1 MRNAECGMR
10 SGSDGGPAPEPA
22 SRIEPGCSIPHSDLR
37 IPNLGGAGMS
47 GRWLAIDTATDIAS
61 VAVGTGATVLAGAHA
76 QGARRHAAEI
86 LRLVDFVLTRAA
98 ARLADLDGIVLGD
111 GPGSFTGLRIGWATA
126 QGPARGEGFEGGAR
140 PPPPAPAPGAPG
152 RPGARPTP

>member
-22 SRIEPGCSIPHSDLR
+22 SRIEPGCSISHSALR
-37 IPNLGGAGMS
+37 IPHLGGAGMS

-86 LRLVDFVLTRAA
+86 LRLGDFGLTPAA
-98 ARLADLDGIVLGD
+98 APPPGPECIRLAH
-111 GPGSFTGLRIGWATA
+111 P
-126 QGPARGEGFEGGAR
+126 PRG
-140 PPPPAPAPGAPG
+140 
-152 RPGARPTP
+152 